1 MNKFFTLIIFYIFLT
16 LFSGCSPAE
25 DTFPK
30 DLKNKL
36 LGTWTLEKMVVLQK
50 NNTTTQWDTLTNLP
64 AETFTKANL
73 TFEYEGTYKAFDPTY
88 NSANNTGILFFRRLD
103 FFRGWS
109 RNSPAGGLWEFVNNY
124 TTIHFDRGFY
134 EANNI
139 PPEKWVI
146 EEFSDTQLR
155 IYKDATLRNQRAWYT
170 FKKQ

>member
-1 MNKFFTLIIFYIFLT
+1 MKKHLVLIIFFVVFAML
-16 LFSGCSPAE
+16 SACSPAE

-36 LGTWTLEKMVVLQK
+36 LGTWALEKMLVLQK
-50 NNTTTQWDTLTNLP
+50 NNTTTQWDTVPNLA
-64 AETFTKANL
+64 AEIFTKATL

-88 NSANNTGILFFRRLD
+88 NSATNTGVLFFRRFD
-103 FFRGWS
+103 FNRGWS
-109 RNSPAGGLWEFVNNY
+109 RNSPNGGLWEFVNNY

-134 EANNI
+134 EGNNI
-139 PPEKWVI
+139 PSEKWVI

-170 FKKQ
+170 FKK